1 MSYRKTSF
9 YIESVHSNKY
19 LDVKDASEE
28 QGAEVVL
35 HDFNGNN
42 NQQWKY
48 KNGMIYSKLNGLVMD
63 IANSDKGG
71 KVIMWNPH
79 GGDNQQWTFE
89 RDFTIRSGLGTVM
102 DVQAANTDNYTNI
115 IGLPKNGGDNQ
126 KFRIVPVNKD

>member
-1 MSYRKTSF
+1 MTF
-9 YIESVHSNKY
+9 YIESVHSGKY

-35 HDFNGNN
+35 FDFHGNK

-63 IANSDKGG
+63 IANNEDGG
-71 KVIMWNPH
+71 KIIMWNPH
-79 GGDNQQWTFE
+79 GGDNQQWIFE

-102 DVQAANTDNYTNI
+102 DVHGASTDNCTNI
-115 IGLPKNGGDNQ
+115 VGFSKHGGDNQ